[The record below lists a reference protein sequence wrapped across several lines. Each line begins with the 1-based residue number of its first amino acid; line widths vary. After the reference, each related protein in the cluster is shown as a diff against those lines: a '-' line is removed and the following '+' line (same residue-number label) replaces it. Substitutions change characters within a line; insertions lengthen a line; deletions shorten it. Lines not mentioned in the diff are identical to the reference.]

1 PYFARVGTI
10 SQVNLKL
17 AAEIAGITPEEL
29 YELNPA
35 FHRWATDPGGPHY
48 LLMPIDAAD
57 VFTENIEQL
66 SADQRLGVSHYT
78 VRRGD
83 SRWTTARHNGMNVN
97 TVARLNGM
105 HPDDALRT
113 GQRIKLTVA
122 SGGSGRSASRRR
134 LYYTVREG
142 DTVSQ
147 IARLFQCSV
156 PQIMA
161 WNGLSSH
168 SGLHAGQ
175 KLRIHLHSHH
185 KT

>member
-1 PYFARVGTI
+1 
-10 SQVNLKL
+10 
-17 AAEIAGITPEEL
+17 
-29 YELNPA
+29 
-35 FHRWATDPGGPHY
+35 
-48 LLMPIDAAD
+48 
-57 VFTENIEQL
+57 
-66 SADQRLGVSHYT
+66 
-78 VRRGD
+78 
-83 SRWTTARHNGMNVN
+83 VN
-97 TVARLNGM
+97 TLARLNGM
-105 HPDDALRT
+105 HPDDALRA
-113 GQRIKLTVA
+113 GQRIKLTAA
-122 SGGSGRSASRRR
+122 SGGSGRSGGSRRR